1 MLKNLYKFGLVMMV
15 LSIMSF
21 QFTLHAYAQ
30 VDYEKWGR
38 IAVEVAKENYPD
50 AEISDY
56 QYVGREEISA
66 TQARDTFR
74 LQVKEDQR
82 TFQINVG
89 ILFNPQTDRLISL
102 SIEEVR

>member
-1 MLKNLYKFGLVMMV
+1 MLKNLYKVGMLIVAFT
-15 LSIMSF
+15 IISF
-21 QFTLHAYAQ
+21 QFNLPAYAQ
-30 VDYEKWGR
+30 NDYEKWGR

-66 TQARDTFR
+66 MQARDTFR